1 MTENTPWDEHTDPS
15 TPAAETTGESA
26 TAGDSSTEGA
36 PAGESDDQ
44 GSGHGNV
51 RTESWPCAGPAELDL
66 SVDVGQLT
74 VSLDDDA
81 STVAM
86 EIRADQSRASWAKG
100 LSGLLNWIGGSTGS
114 SGSIRIGGREFDL
127 GGRDFP
133 FGGLR
138 DVDLHGLTGQDLD
151 AEAVRSAEV
160 TWSESDRRLVVR
172 SSTALPLR
180 VVPLLVTVRAPAG
193 SGVTLRTGAGE
204 ITVTGRAGAATV
216 RTGSGDITLG
226 VVDGDVDLKT
236 GSGRAS
242 VGPVAG
248 RTQVKTGSGTL
259 SLAALAGPGQ
269 IRAGSG
275 DLRLGVVQADLF
287 AKSGSGDLVIDD
299 AEAGQLEL
307 TTGSGNLRVGVHAAA
322 VAELDLSSGSG
333 RVHSELRVSDTA
345 PAAGST
351 RLRIRG
357 RTGNGDV
364 LVTRALSPT
373 GAAG

>member
-1 MTENTPWDEHTDPS
+1 MTENTPRDEHADTEPS
-15 TPAAETTGESA
+15 TPATEATDETA
-26 TAGDSSTEGA
+26 TT
-36 PAGESDDQ
+36 GESDDQ
-44 GSGHGNV
+44 QSGHDHV

-66 SVDVGQLT
+66 SVDVGQLSVT
-74 VSLDDDA
+74 LDDDA
-81 STVAM
+81 STVAVQV
-86 EIRADQSRASWAKG
+86 RADESRASWTKG
-100 LSGLLNWIGGSTGS
+100 LSGLLNWIGGATGS

-160 TWSESDRRLVVR
+160 TWSEPGRRLVVR

-180 VVPLLVTVRAPAG
+180 VVPLFVTVRAPAG

-216 RTGSGDITLG
+216 QTGSGNITLG
-226 VVDGDVDLKT
+226 AVDGDVDLKT

-248 RTQVKTGSGTL
+248 RAQAKTGSGAL

-275 DLRLGVVQADLF
+275 DLRLGVVRADLF

-307 TTGSGNLRVGVHAAA
+307 STGSGDLRVGVHAAA

-333 RVHSELRVSDTA
+333 RVRSELQVSDTA
-345 PAAGST
+345 PASGAA

-373 GAAG
+373 GAAGERG

>member
-1 MTENTPWDEHTDPS
+1 MTENTPRDEHGESEPS
-15 TPAAETTGESA
+15 TPATPTTGEG
-26 TAGDSSTEGA
+26 AGD
-36 PAGESDDQ
+36 D
-44 GSGHGNV
+44 HV
-51 RTESWPCAGPAELDL
+51 RTESWSCTGPAELDI
-66 SVDVGQLT
+66 SVDVGQIGVT
-74 VSLDDDA
+74 LDDDA
-81 STVAM
+81 STVAV
-86 EIRADQSRASWAKG
+86 EIRADESRGSWTKG
-100 LSGLLNWIGGSTGS
+100 LSGLLNWIGGATGS
-114 SGSIRIGGREFDL
+114 SGSVRIGGREFDL
-127 GGRDFP
+127 SGREFP

-138 DVDLHGLTGQDLD
+138 DVDLSGLTGKDLD

-160 TWSESDRRLVVR
+160 TWSEPGRRLVVR
-172 SSTALPLR
+172 SSTTLPLR
-180 VVPLLVTVRAPAG
+180 VVPLLVTVRAPVG

-216 RTGSGDITLG
+216 RTGSGDVTLG
-226 VVDGDVDLKT
+226 AVDGDVDLRT

-248 RTQVKTGSGTL
+248 RTQVKTGSGTM

-275 DLRLGVVQADLF
+275 DLRLGVVRADLF
-287 AKSGSGDLVIDD
+287 VKSGSGDLVIDD

-307 TTGSGNLRVGVHAAA
+307 TTGSGNLRVGVHAGAA
-322 VAELDLSSGSG
+322 AELDLSSGSG
-333 RVHSELRVSDTA
+333 RVRSELEVSDTA
-345 PAAGST
+345 PSAGAA

>member
-1 MTENTPWDEHTDPS
+1 MTENAPQDEHDDTEPS
-15 TPAAETTGESA
+15 TPAAETTDEGTATGEPAAGSDDRE
-26 TAGDSSTEGA
+26 AGD
-36 PAGESDDQ
+36 
-44 GSGHGNV
+44 GHV
-51 RTESWPCAGPAELDL
+51 RTESWQCAGPAELDL
-66 SVDVGQLT
+66 SVDVGQIGVT
-74 VSLDDDA
+74 LDGDA
-81 STVAM
+81 SAVAV
-86 EIRADQSRASWAKG
+86 EIRADESRGSWAKG
-100 LSGLLNWIGGSTGS
+100 LSGLLSWIGGSTGS
-114 SGSIRIGGREFDL
+114 SGSVRIGGREFDL

-138 DVDLHGLTGQDLD
+138 DVDLQGLTGQDLD

-160 TWSESDRRLVVR
+160 SWSEPGRRLMVR

-226 VVDGDVDLKT
+226 AVDGDVDLRT

-248 RTQVKTGSGTL
+248 RTQAKTGSGTL
-259 SLAALAGPGQ
+259 SLTALAGPGQ

-275 DLRLGVVQADLF
+275 DLRLGVVRADLF
-287 AKSGSGDLVIDD
+287 AKSGSGDLVVDD

-307 TTGSGNLRVGVHAAA
+307 TTGSGNLRVGVHAGAA
-322 VAELDLSSGSG
+322 AELDLSSGSG
-333 RVHSELRVSDTA
+333 QVRSELQVSDTA
-345 PAAGST
+345 PATGPA